1 MLSFVITTPPWC
13 GGHSTSINV
22 CGVRRVMAGIQVFKS
37 EFYIHIH
44 LNQVRVGILSCKKKK
59 KINVLLIIG
68 QRTKKEST
76 RMKDWGLPQY
86 IYIYIYITNRYFGRW
101 KTGSGRYD

>member
-1 MLSFVITTPPWC
+1 
-13 GGHSTSINV
+13 
-22 CGVRRVMAGIQVFKS
+22 MAGIQVFKS

-44 LNQVRVGILSCKKKK
+44 LNQVRVRILSCKKKK

-86 IYIYIYITNRYFGRW
+86 IYIYIYIYITNRYFGRW

>member
-1 MLSFVITTPPWC
+1 
-13 GGHSTSINV
+13 
-22 CGVRRVMAGIQVFKS
+22 MAGIQVSRS

>member
-59 KINVLLIIG
+59 KKLMFCWLLVRGPRKRALEWKIG
-68 QRTKKEST
+68 
-76 RMKDWGLPQY
+76 GCHNIY
-86 IYIYIYITNRYFGRW
+86 IYIYIYIYI
-101 KTGSGRYD
+101 

>member
-59 KINVLLIIG
+59 KN
-68 QRTKKEST
+68 
-76 RMKDWGLPQY
+76 
-86 IYIYIYITNRYFGRW
+86 
-101 KTGSGRYD
+101 

>member
-1 MLSFVITTPPWC
+1 
-13 GGHSTSINV
+13 
-22 CGVRRVMAGIQVFKS
+22 MAGIQVSRS

-44 LNQVRVGILSCKKKK
+44 LNQVRVGILSCKKKKK

-86 IYIYIYITNRYFGRW
+86 IYIYIYKVDITNRYFGRW

>member
-1 MLSFVITTPPWC
+1 MIDNMHYVILRIWEQDSVPWC

-22 CGVRRVMAGIQVFKS
+22 CGVRRAMAGIQVSRS

-86 IYIYIYITNRYFGRW
+86 IYIYIYIYIR
-101 KTGSGRYD
+101 